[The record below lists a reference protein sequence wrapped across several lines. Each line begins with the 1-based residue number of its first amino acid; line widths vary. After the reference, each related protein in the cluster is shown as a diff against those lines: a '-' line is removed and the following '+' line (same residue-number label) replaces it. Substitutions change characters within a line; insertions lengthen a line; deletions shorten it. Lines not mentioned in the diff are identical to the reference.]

1 MDESN
6 QKPTGADTSSPVAS
20 RGALAAAR
28 RWMSSRWAAAAC
40 AALLAVMSL
49 QMLAVVWRKSITTDE
64 IVMIPAAYY
73 YLVAGDCR
81 LVNEHP
87 PFVKLVAAL
96 PLLFVQPKEAP
107 PAVSLTDDSALVKF
121 EYADSFWD
129 SNNDIFES
137 LSFWRRGVRH
147 EILDARRRARPVR
160 SLPRDALARAAA
172 RAQPQNFKRA
182 RWSRRARGAPLHT
195 RGLLL
200 RPPTARRGRPF
211 VD

>member
-1 MDESN
+1 MGESN
-6 QKPTGADTSSPVAS
+6 QKPLEAGASSPVAA
-20 RGALAAAR
+20 RGTLVVARRAFSSAR
-28 RWMSSRWAAAAC
+28 RWVAARWDVAAC

-107 PAVSLTDDSALVKF
+107 PETK
-121 EYADSFWD
+121 
-129 SNNDIFES
+129 
-137 LSFWRRGVRH
+137 
-147 EILDARRRARPVR
+147 
-160 SLPRDALARAAA
+160 AASS
-172 RAQPQNFKRA
+172 R
-182 RWSRRARGAPLHT
+182 SRRPATSPG
-195 RGLLL
+195 
-200 RPPTARRGRPF
+200 
-211 VD
+211 